1 MTDRQSIR
9 ARAFSYLEN
18 HYNRFSERQQGILYC
33 EILGRVME
41 TTKYSQEAVENIY
54 KRVIERGFDRSTAL
68 ATIDLL
74 DLDQRT

>member
-1 MTDRQSIR
+1 MTEKQSIK

-18 HYNRFSERQQGILYC
+18 HYNRFSERQQKILYC
-33 EILGRVME
+33 EILGRVMG
-41 TTKYSQEAVENIY
+41 TTKYSQQAIENIY
-54 KRVIERGFDRSTAL
+54 KSVIQRGFDRSTAL

>member
-1 MTDRQSIR
+1 MTEQQTVR

-18 HYNRFSERQQGILYC
+18 HYNRFSERQQSILYW
-33 EILGRVME
+33 EILERVMSS
-41 TTKYSQEAVENIY
+41 TKYTQEAIENIY
-54 KRVIERGFDRSTAL
+54 KKVLDRGFDRSTAL